1 MQKDVTVILELMRE
15 KSSNYSFS
23 SSSTLPL
30 QHHMVPGLLSPGF
43 VGRESQLQWLEGVLD
58 PENEKLVGTRA
69 GIHGLTG
76 IGKTQLVRRPLIT
89 IDYQQN
95 ADLPMTLVLTSYQ
108 MLKYEATHRGCYTS
122 QLFLVASS
130 QAKFLDSVEQACN
143 SLGLHHQH
151 AHDPKFP
158 NAKVQELHDWL
169 FQNSGWLL
177 LIDNVAYETV
187 DVILELLPSNAEGHT
202 IVTSQYGGAVRKIT
216 GLPQVCLALPEMV
229 LDDAVDMFV
238 AAADIDSET
247 MSHKEKVDVVKAMA
261 LMPHAIAQAA
271 SYIKVNGL
279 EPAVFLTRYNT
290 APELVSCSRFRRV
303 GNNPPTDTTDSRL
316 G

>member
-76 IGKTQLVRRPLIT
+76 IGKTQL
-89 IDYQQN
+89 
-95 ADLPMTLVLTSYQ
+95 